1 MKERTLFLLQHPNE
15 ASLLQEAPLQ
25 VSLKIPVKTKPPRS
39 NVTNFHYSSCHTVTW
54 HILEEIPWRNTRLCG
69 VKHWQPLLLPM
80 PTPATRAL
88 GLLVEK
94 SAGLHSYHFRTKL
107 MLIRLISEH
116 FEEERT
122 QCKFRMKHSVS
133 IFGLGNGR
141 FDMKILMMLTIL

>member
-15 ASLLQEAPLQ
+15 ASLLQEASLQ
-25 VSLKIPVKTKPPRS
+25 VSLKILVKTKPPRS

-54 HILEEIPWRNTRLCG
+54 HIHNFPWRNTRLCG
-69 VKHWQPLLLPM
+69 VKHRQPLLLPM
-80 PTPATRAL
+80 PTPATCAL

-94 SAGLHSYHFRTKL
+94 STGLHSYHFRTKL
-107 MLIRLISEH
+107 MFIRLISEH

-122 QCKFRMKHSVS
+122 QYKFRMKHSVN